1 MYKESVKKNFRYIM
15 SKCVCV
21 VLAVILILNCLPLQ
35 TNAESTNGIVEESEY
50 NPTYTI
56 QHYLNYSKIV
66 LDIPTVIDKDGKPLE
81 GMDLVNSQAS
91 KKDTMIVWRTDA
103 DRDNDLPQNFK
114 QQNNYGVK
122 YTKEELYKQSPHSQV
137 NLNHDGTVKTEKEYR
152 KLFADETTSFFEKS
166 QMRFMNK
173 LYNNASDENH
183 YNKNYTLEQVWLL
196 KKGRDKDSTNKDDF
210 YVLESPVMEDGIH
223 HDPSK
228 FTFTNYKDN
237 PAFDDSTKVTNDNG
251 VKYIGNKTDGYT
263 ILINKDTVIRL
274 VFEPTTEENY
284 NYDSVNFFDYDITD
298 GWIYTTPEAARD
310 AQNNIE
316 VTDLSKEV
324 DTALSAIK
332 EDTSQNLILDNKID
346 KPGKLPTSYQSK
358 PGLENITFYTNTVKQ
373 GINNPE
379 NISGEQKFA
388 FGNNNAGTTLG
399 SNIWEDSR
407 GVTASLNMTNAGNR
421 AGTSQWGSKFYGPS
435 LRGATFGLAK
445 GVNTN
450 GSIKWSEGVN
460 APAIF
465 STAKED
471 AGIKG
476 KTSYLQYS
484 AYGTEKTNENYS
496 LQFDRL
502 GGTYT
507 LSGVKKM
514 ITLQMMALQLKI

>member
-1 MYKESVKKNFRYIM
+1 MEKRFKKGLFNVLSRFI
-15 SKCVCV
+15 KLGV
-21 VLAVILILNCLPLQ
+21 VAFLILNCLPLQ

-66 LDIPTVIDKDGKPLE
+66 LDIPTVIDANGTPLE

-91 KKDTMIVWRTDA
+91 NRDTMIVWRTDA
-103 DRDNDLPQNFK
+103 DRENDLPRNFN
-114 QQNNYGVK
+114 QQSRYGEEYSVG
-122 YTKEELYKQSPHSQV
+122 ELYEQSPHSQV
-137 NLNHDGTVKTEKEYR
+137 NLNDDGTVKTEKEYR

-196 KKGRDKDSTNKDDF
+196 KKGKDKDSTNKDDF

-298 GWIYTTPEAARD
+298 GWIYTTLQA
-310 AQNNIE
+310 AQNAQNDID
-316 VTDLSKEV
+316 VTDLSKKV
-324 DTALSAIK
+324 DTAIK
-332 EDTSQNLILDNKID
+332 NGTFHSLIMGNEINE
-346 KPGKLPTSYQSK
+346 PGKLPTSYQSK
-358 PGLENITFYTNTVKQ
+358 PELENITFYTNTVKQ
-373 GINNPE
+373 GINNPN
-379 NISGEQKFA
+379 NISGDQIFA

-399 SNIWEDSR
+399 SNIWEDSQ
-407 GVTASLNMTNAGNR
+407 GVTASLNKTNEGNR
-421 AGTSQWGSKFYGPS
+421 SGTFKSWDGNTDISYYGPS

-484 AYGTEKTNENYS
+484 AYG
-496 LQFDRL
+496 
-502 GGTYT
+502 
-507 LSGVKKM
+507 
-514 ITLQMMALQLKI
+514 